1 MLKVFHTCLS
11 SRRSF
16 FLKEFKE
23 NNKINYHPIRWLLLI
38 ILSTIVVYLLKDI
51 LILYKALITLSLLI
65 LFIAYFMKN
74 KKKSKSI
81 YLKLDNGQMI
91 KIQSIEN
98 YLEPEDEKYNKV
110 FNDYA
115 KISSD
120 IPKA

>member
-1 MLKVFHTCLS
+1 
-11 SRRSF
+11 
-16 FLKEFKE
+16 
-23 NNKINYHPIRWLLLI
+23 
-38 ILSTIVVYLLKDI
+38 
-51 LILYKALITLSLLI
+51 
-65 LFIAYFMKN
+65 MKN
-74 KKKSKSI
+74 KKKSKNI

>member
-1 MLKVFHTCLS
+1 MKD
-11 SRRSF
+11 
-16 FLKEFKE
+16 
-23 NNKINYHPIRWLLLI
+23 NKRM
-38 ILSTIVVYLLKDI
+38 KD
-51 LILYKALITLSLLI
+51 
-65 LFIAYFMKN
+65 
-74 KKKSKSI
+74 I

>member
-1 MLKVFHTCLS
+1 
-11 SRRSF
+11 
-16 FLKEFKE
+16 
-23 NNKINYHPIRWLLLI
+23 
-38 ILSTIVVYLLKDI
+38 
-51 LILYKALITLSLLI
+51 
-65 LFIAYFMKN
+65 MKN

-91 KIQSIEN
+91 KIRSIEN